1 MKLKEYKGFGSKVE
15 NEVINMRKL
24 EFKDPEKAC
33 KALDE
38 GLQIHWEGKT
48 SMVDSKQSDVPEN
61 PVELIEV
68 DEKFTK
74 SSLKDIGTLFSS
86 FDE

>member
-1 MKLKEYKGFGSKVE
+1 
-15 NEVINMRKL
+15 
-24 EFKDPEKAC
+24 
-33 KALDE
+33 
-38 GLQIHWEGKT
+38 
-48 SMVDSKQSDVPEN
+48 MVDSKQSDVPEN

-86 FDE
+86 FDEWFNCLYSLFFQLEIILNIL

>member
-1 MKLKEYKGFGSKVE
+1 
-15 NEVINMRKL
+15 
-24 EFKDPEKAC
+24 
-33 KALDE
+33 
-38 GLQIHWEGKT
+38 
-48 SMVDSKQSDVPEN
+48 MVDSKQSDVPEN